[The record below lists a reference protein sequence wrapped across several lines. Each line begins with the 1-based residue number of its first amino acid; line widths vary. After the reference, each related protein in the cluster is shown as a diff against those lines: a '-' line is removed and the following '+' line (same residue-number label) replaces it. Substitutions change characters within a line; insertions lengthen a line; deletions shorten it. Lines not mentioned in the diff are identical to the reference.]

1 MRKTLILLSFYCC
14 LNSNAQY
21 STFVEVLPVGLMVH
35 QNKIGFYGKLIG
47 VGTDFFYG
55 SLLNYH
61 LSKDS
66 YIDYLS
72 GGLSLPFMA
81 NDVGMIKLNGGI
93 ALNHYWKEPFEPDP
107 SENEGISLINIPGR
121 IFLEYNSA
129 GNIFNIT
136 AGHQTLLH
144 FFENKHLT
152 ELNKSNY
159 INGYEGFFFKL
170 TLNLAFLFDFYD
182 TYEYNGT
189 YISNLGRSQKY
200 KPPKQK
206 KTKIVKKIETAILEI
221 QKMNFVDEN
230 KNNRIDGNEDVYI
243 NLVIKNNGNVTSG
256 NITVNIRDKNELKG
270 LNYNQTNSYNSISSK
285 GSRGIKLH
293 ISSDDKLETNL
304 AHFIIEVKEGSKQH
318 DKAEILIPT
327 QKKKS
332 KKIQIGYISDVDINI
347 PKSNRIN
354 ENIYAVI
361 IGNEDYSSRQP
372 NLSKESNV
380 PYANNDAEI
389 FYEYSTK
396 TLGIPEINITF
407 LRDATTSEINQAID
421 KLTLLAKLKG
431 GNAKLIFYYAGHG
444 LPDQSSK
451 NQYLIPVDVSSSNI
465 QFVISVNDL
474 IKKLNEYPCE
484 QVTIILD
491 ACFSGGAR
499 NKSLLSYRG
508 IKITPKD
515 LILKGNLVI
524 FSSSSDD
531 EVSQSY
537 PKQNHGMFTYYLLKK
552 LQETK
557 GNTTYEELAKYLEEN
572 IMLQSVLINN
582 SLQTPSI
589 KISPEVINEWNLW
602 KFK

>member
-1 MRKTLILLSFYCC
+1 MRKTLIILSFCCC
-14 LNSNAQY
+14 LNSNAQN
-21 STFVEVLPVGLMVH
+21 SKFIEIFPVGLMVH
-35 QNKIGFYGKLIG
+35 QNKIGLYGGLVG
-47 VGTDFFYG
+47 VGTDSFYG
-55 SLLNYH
+55 SLLNIN
-61 LSKDS
+61 LSNDA
-66 YIDYLS
+66 YIDYFS

-81 NDVGMIKLNGGI
+81 NYAGMIKLNSGI
-93 ALNHYWKEPFEPDP
+93 ALNHYWKDWLNTSFED
-107 SENEGISLINIPGR
+107 EVISLINIPGR

-136 AGHQTLLH
+136 AGYQTLLH
-144 FFENKHLT
+144 YFENKHLT
-152 ELNKSNY
+152 EINKSNH
-159 INGYEGFFFKL
+159 INDYEGFFFKL
-170 TLNLAFLFDFYD
+170 TFNFAGFVEDGS
-182 TYEYNGT
+182 YEYNGT

-200 KPPKQK
+200 KPTKQK

-221 QKMNFVDEN
+221 QKVNFVDEN
-230 KNNRIDGNEDVYI
+230 KNNRIDGNEDVFI
-243 NLVIKNNGNVTSG
+243 NLVIKNNGNATSG

-285 GSRGIKLH
+285 GSRSIKLH
-293 ISSDDKLETNL
+293 ISSNDRLETNL
-304 AHFIIEVKEGSKQH
+304 AQFIIEVKEGSKQH
-318 DKAEILIPT
+318 DKAEIQIPT
-327 QKKKS
+327 QKRKS

-389 FYEYSTK
+389 FYEYSIK
-396 TLGIPEINITF
+396 TLGIPEINITL
-407 LRDATTSEINQAID
+407 LRDATSSEMSQAIN
-421 KLTLLAKLKG
+421 KINLIAKLKN
-431 GNAKLIFYYAGHG
+431 GNAKLIFFYAGHG
-444 LPDQSSK
+444 LPDQSTK
-451 NQYLIPVDVSSSNI
+451 EKYLVPVDVSSSNI
-465 QFVISVNDL
+465 KYGISVNDL
-474 IKKLNEYPCE
+474 IKKLTEHPCE
-484 QVTIILD
+484 QVTVILD

-499 NKSLLSYRG
+499 NKSLLSARG
-508 IKITPKD
+508 IKITPKNT
-515 LILKGNLVI
+515 IIKGNLVI

-537 PKQNHGMFTYYLLKK
+537 PEQDHGMFTYYLLKK

-557 GNTTYEELAKYLEEN
+557 GNTTYEELAKYLEGN
-572 IMLQSVLINN
+572 IMLKSVLINN

-589 KISPEVINEWNLW
+589 RISSEVINEWNLW